1 MADLHEAAEPL
12 LFGAI
17 PPVMIV
23 SASMAVLLLIL
34 VWKKVPALLTSG
46 LDKQIAAIRAH
57 LLED

>member
-34 VWKKVPALLTSG
+34 VWKKVPA
-46 LDKQIAAIRAH
+46 IH
-57 LLED
+57 